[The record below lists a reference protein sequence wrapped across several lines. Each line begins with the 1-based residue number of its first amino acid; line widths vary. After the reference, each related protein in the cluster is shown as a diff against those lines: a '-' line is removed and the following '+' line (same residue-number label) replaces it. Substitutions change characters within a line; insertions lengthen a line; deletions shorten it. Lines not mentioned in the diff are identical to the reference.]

1 MILFRFVA
9 LSVSLIQKVSL
20 FQETFDNVLQYQSE
34 GNARLSYGLV
44 RRKRAIA
51 NLMLPPSPDPATPTS
66 VATPATLSLFCRLV
80 LKLREWIV

>member
-1 MILFRFVA
+1 M
-9 LSVSLIQKVSL
+9 
-20 FQETFDNVLQYQSE
+20 LQYQSE

-66 VATPATLSLFCRLV
+66 VATLSLLYRLV
-80 LKLREWIV
+80 LSLRECGSI